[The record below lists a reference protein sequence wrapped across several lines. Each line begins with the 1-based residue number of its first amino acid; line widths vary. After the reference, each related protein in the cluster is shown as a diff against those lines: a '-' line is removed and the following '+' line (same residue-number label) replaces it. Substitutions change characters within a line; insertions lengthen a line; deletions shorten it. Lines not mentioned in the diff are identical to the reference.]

1 MYEKVERENMENVR
15 TLIIIKGRKKIRIA
29 GRGFKVER
37 FN

>member
-15 TLIIIKGRKKIRIA
+15 TLMIIKERKKIRIA
-29 GRGFKVER
+29 GRGLKVER